1 MAYKTLVYTVTL
13 KYIFQLRGLFS
24 RAKSSTECSSSSH
37 FFCNSIRVKWDEP
50 AQPNGFI
57 TEYIIYY
64 GTSNVVQSTEQKVT
78 GKTRE
83 RVIDGLETFTTY
95 FVKVRGKTS
104 KIGNT
109 SEILNATT
117 FEDSKCITVIASCN
131 NH

>member
-1 MAYKTLVYTVTL
+1 MVYFLGPSHPQNVQVQA
-13 KYIFQLRGLFS
+13 I
-24 RAKSSTECSSSSH
+24 SSV
-37 FFCNSIRVKWDEP
+37 SIRVKWDEP